1 MAEKKRMIIAVH
13 PEIAGGDAPVKT
25 ETDSFMDVS
34 AVVEGTP
41 GEVFLKK
48 KPAGATIWKKIPMNR
63 RSDGRWH
70 AAATFEKTGYYDYT
84 VEARASDDEPGTDG
98 APLKKPGAAKKR
110 GGKSV
115 ENYPQKLS
123 VMVEQPRARFS
134 AWYEIFPRSQGA
146 TPGKSGT
153 FRDVVKRLD
162 YIKDL
167 GFDVLYMAPIHPI
180 GFTKKKGPNNSLAA
194 GPGDPGSCW
203 AIGNEAGGHK
213 AVHPDLGTLADFRA
227 LVEAAERKGLA
238 VALDI
243 GLQCSPD
250 HPYVKEH
257 PEWFH
262 HEADGTIKCAENPP
276 KKYEDV
282 YPLNFYPV
290 EGQDEMWNEMKSI
303 FEFWVEQGVK
313 IFRIDNPH
321 TKPTEFWQW
330 AIAEVKKKEP
340 EAVFLSE
347 AFTNYEKLEE
357 LAAVGFS
364 QSYGYFTWRNGKN
377 ELIEY
382 FLKLTQSHLKDFLR
396 MNLFVNTPDILPTI
410 LKEGGRPAFMSRIAL
425 AATLS
430 SCYGMYN
437 GYELCENEAVHGKEE
452 YWHSE
457 KYEYKIR
464 DWDAPGNIKDYIA
477 RLNKIRRSNPA
488 LQEYSNLRFANSTND
503 HVIAYY
509 KVSPDG
515 KNRILAA
522 VNLNPRES
530 QDARVS
536 VPLEDFSIPTGED
549 YIAEDLISGRKYV
562 WRDRENYV
570 RLDPNKNPAAI
581 FRITPEVAGGTL
593 KSAKTIKSDGASE
606 SEKTA
611 RGDAK
616 IFFEIRIKVV
626 EHNDPYARRELSA
639 FYMEHIAPR
648 TYAGETFDED
658 YTNAINRVA
667 VREGFRSIAHAN
679 ATTPGH

>member
-1 MAEKKRMIIAVH
+1 MPPKKSLVTAVW
-13 PEIAGGDAPVKT
+13 PQIAGGECPVKT
-25 ETDSFMDVS
+25 ESDRAFAVTADVDPS
-34 AVVEGTP
+34 ASDVI
-41 GEVFLKK
+41 LKI
-48 KPAGATIWKKIPMNR
+48 KPSGATVWKKIPMTPCGGGKWR
-63 RSDGRWH
+63 GGTD
-70 AAATFEKTGYYDYT
+70 FEKTGYYDYT
-84 VEARASDDEPGTDG
+84 VEASTPKGNHSSYG
-98 APLKKPGAAKKR
+98 
-110 GGKSV
+110 
-115 ENYPQKLS
+115 QKLR
-123 VMVEQPRARFS
+123 VMAEAPRARFS
-134 AWYEIFPRSQGA
+134 AWYEIFPRSQGLV
-146 TPGKSGT
+146 PGKSGT
-153 FRDVVKRLD
+153 FGDVVRRLD

-167 GFDVLYMAPIHPI
+167 GFDILYMAPIHPI
-180 GFTKKKGPNNSLAA
+180 GFTKRKGPNNSLTA
-194 GPGDPGSCW
+194 GPNDPGSCW

-227 LVEAAERKGLA
+227 LVEAAEKKGLA

-282 YPLNFYPV
+282 YPLNFYPA
-290 EGQDEMWNEMKSI
+290 EGRDEMWNEMKSI
-303 FEFWVEQGVK
+303 FDFWIDQGVK

-340 EAVFLSE
+340 DAIFLSE

-382 FLKLTQSHLKDFLR
+382 FLKLTQSHLKNFLR

-410 LKEGGRPAFMSRIAL
+410 LKDGGRAAFMSRIAL
-425 AATLS
+425 AATMS
-430 SCYGMYN
+430 SSYGMYN
-437 GYELCENEAVHGKEE
+437 GYELCENEAVHGKED
-452 YWHSE
+452 YWRSE

-464 DWDAPGNIKDYIA
+464 DWDAPGNIKDFVA
-477 RLNKIRRSNPA
+477 LLNKIRRSNPA
-488 LQEYSNLRFANSTND
+488 LQEYSNMRFANSTND
-503 HVIAYY
+503 HIIAYY

-522 VNLNPRES
+522 VNLNPKES
-530 QDARVS
+530 QDARIT
-536 VPLEDFSIPTGED
+536 VPLEDFAIPTGED
-549 YIAEDLISGRKYV
+549 YVAEELISGRKYV

-570 RLDPNKNPAAI
+570 RLDPYKNPAAI
-581 FRITPEVAGGTL
+581 FRITPKNAAADKSAKTL
-593 KSAKTIKSDGASE
+593 KSAGASE

-611 RGDAK
+611 RADAK
-616 IFFEIRIKVV
+616 IFFEIRRKVV
-626 EHNDPYARRELSA
+626 EHNDPYARRELST
-639 FYMEHIAPR
+639 FYMERIAPR
-648 TYAGETFDED
+648 TYAGETFDEA
-658 YTNAINRVA
+658 YTAAVNRMAI
-667 VREGFRSIAHAN
+667 REGFRSIAHAN